1 MNFGK
6 SLDPVVQGHPSTS
19 GLIQALFNNDLDTV
33 SNGAQCKSICLQRW
47 CSRLL
52 ISLSSLDFFIDV
64 QDDAR
69 LHVAALLHPGICRE
83 RIFAYCK
90 PYTWRVIQDIL
101 RKLYPSRS
109 FTPNAPEATLDSS
122 EILPSTRTE
131 ALLKEMDRPGF
142 TPLEECIRMN
152 SEDLV

>member
-6 SLDPVVQGHPSTS
+6 SLDPVVQRHPSTS

-33 SNGAQCKSICLQRW
+33 SNGAQCKSICLQR
-47 CSRLL
+47 CCFDLL
-52 ISLSSLDFFIDV
+52 MSLSLPDFFIDV

-69 LHVAALLHPGICRE
+69 LHVAALLHPGVCRE

-90 PYTWRVIQDIL
+90 PYTWCVIQGIL

-109 FTPNAPEATLDSS
+109 FTPDAPEAVLDSS
-122 EILPSTRTE
+122 EILPSTRAE
-131 ALLKEMDRPGF
+131 ELLKEMGRPGF
-142 TPLEECIRMN
+142 TTLGECIRMN
-152 SEDLV
+152 TEDLV